1 MKTESNLLD
10 SLKGLALPLAALL
23 AFAVLG
29 PVAASADDTAAEL
42 QYIVVSDDIQKEVT
56 ETARAAGSGSGDGA
70 DANANADGTGKTNNG
85 HGNNADGV
93 DVSNPGEGGGG
104 PNGMDDP
111 SGTVDDEAGGGGAA
125 PSKGKGKDK

>member
-29 PVAASADDTAAEL
+29 PLAASADDTAAEL

-56 ETARAAGSGSGDGA
+56 ETARAAGSGD
-70 DANANADGTGKTNNG
+70 ADGSGTDNNG

-93 DVSNPGEGGGG
+93 DVSNPGQGGGG